1 MKVAIIGGGICGLYL
16 AKNLA
21 QKKNE
26 VTVFE
31 RKLTIGKECCS
42 GLFSARLFDFIPEA
56 KKLSTNRING
66 AIINFP
72 KKTVKL
78 HFKPPFYVIEHRQ
91 LDLLM
96 AGLASFSGVD
106 IHVGE
111 TIDATKLAEFEKTYD
126 RIIGCDGALSPTRTY
141 LLKKANRGKTPGKL
155 PGVFPLGKLEPEFW
169 LGIQGFEEKT
179 DNNDFVETWATK
191 NGFIWKI
198 PRSDDIEWGIMEKSA
213 SARILF
219 DEFTKQKGIK
229 LERLKSAI
237 IPQGLILPKSETI
250 TLCGDASG
258 LTKPWSGGGVVWN
271 LTQAGFLLK
280 NFPNF
285 LQYRKEA
292 LRFFSFKLFAG
303 KLAKNAAY
311 TTGFN
316 FPWLIPGNIN
326 LDGDFLILKR

>member
-1 MKVAIIGGGICGLYL
+1 M
-16 AKNLA
+16 
-21 QKKNE
+21 
-26 VTVFE
+26 VFE

-42 GLFSARLFDFIPEA
+42 GLFSERLFDFIPEA
-56 KKLSTNRING
+56 KQLSTNQING

-78 HFKPPFYVIEHRQ
+78 RFKPPFYVIEHNQ

-96 AGLASFSGVD
+96 AAFSAQFGAD
-106 IHVGE
+106 IRVGE
-111 TIDATKLAEFEKTYD
+111 AIDDTKLAGFEKTFD
-126 RIIGCDGALSPTRTY
+126 RIIGCDGALSSTRKY
-141 LLKKANRGKTPGKL
+141 LDL
-155 PGVFPLGKLEPEFW
+155 PDPNFM
-169 LGIQGFEEKT
+169 LGIQGTEKIRNNS
-179 DNNDFVETWATK
+179 DNVESWATK
-191 NGFIWKI
+191 DGFIWRI
-198 PRSDDIEWGIMEKSA
+198 PRGDDVEWGIMEKPGV
-213 SARILF
+213 ARILF
-219 DEFTKQKGIK
+219 DEFMNQKKLK

-237 IPQGLILPKSETI
+237 IPQGLILPKSEKI

-258 LTKPWSGGGVVWN
+258 ITKPWSGGGVVWN

-311 TTGFN
+311 TAGFN
-316 FPWLIPGNIN
+316 FPWLIPENFN
-326 LDGDFLILKR
+326 LDGDFLIFKR